1 MGFRREEL
9 RLPRWSGTS
18 LEPFLKDSQRLA
30 ALALIAE
37 EPTESLDQLWYEALT
52 SLLDCGFPV
61 DELAT
66 VEEIIL
72 NYQHL
77 PRAGSHAARML
88 GLLRG
93 RRWRMTGHR
102 TYSPK

>member
-1 MGFRREEL
+1 MGSRKEEV

-52 SLLDCGFPV
+52 SLLDSGFPV
-61 DELAT
+61 EELAK
-66 VEEIIL
+66 VEEIVL
-72 NYQHL
+72 NYEHL
-77 PRAGSHAARML
+77 PRAGYHPRRML

-93 RRWRMTGHR
+93 RSWRIKSHR
-102 TYSPK
+102 TRSPK